1 MTSKKTFIFLT
12 GYPSMTQNHKKYA
25 GDVPYKAYQ
34 CHVVLLHNLKK
45 CILLFFI
52 YKGKIK

>member
-1 MTSKKTFIFLT
+1 MPSKKTFILPT
-12 GYPSMTQNHKKYA
+12 GYLSMTQNHKKYA